1 MEPSAPDEGP
11 GLTRRRS
18 ILPGRADL
26 GGKARERER
35 HHVMFRSRMHRWVA
49 TLAMVVLALAPSTT
63 LATDSPILARGV
75 LRDAQGNPA
84 RGAVKVSL
92 VDPETS
98 GGMLYT
104 IASTKAGVNGV
115 FELRTGSSPRLR
127 AAADRNNGY
136 ANFML
141 SGVTQEGYG
150 VHFFSHKVS
159 GNSVASVQASSFKI
173 RASSP
178 HRTKEDQQR
187 ALALYEGTD
196 PAVAEPQEDE
206 GGLCYDVVGRD
217 DEYTMVG
224 ELHVGS
230 SAVGKFTYGKRDTA
244 DSDISVKVSADGG
257 NWSAGGTSHVGNAN
271 ESEVGRERSGPYGYG
286 VMTNFSFIKFK
297 ESDWAWMYSA
307 CNYGAIPN
315 YYAMATRWNSGIAT
329 GWDVRYLDGKCLTEY
344 KDWDVTYGAGDWF
357 ARSSNDF
364 TWYSGAVKVFGA
376 GFETKSGASTFVKLR
391 LDFNGFSRIC
401 GSNDFPS
408 RAARVYHN
416 G

>member
-1 MEPSAPDEGP
+1 
-11 GLTRRRS
+11 
-18 ILPGRADL
+18 
-26 GGKARERER
+26 
-35 HHVMFRSRMHRWVA
+35 MFRSKMHRWVA
-49 TLAMVVLALAPSTT
+49 TLTMVVLALAPSTT

-150 VHFFSHKVS
+150 V
-159 GNSVASVQASSFKI
+159 Q
-173 RASSP
+173 
-178 HRTKEDQQR
+178 
-187 ALALYEGTD
+187 
-196 PAVAEPQEDE
+196 
-206 GGLCYDVVGRD
+206 
-217 DEYTMVG
+217 VG

-230 SAVGKFTYGKRDTA
+230 SAVGKFTYGNRDTA

-315 YYAMATRWNSGIAT
+315 YYAMATRWNSGLAT

-391 LDFNGFSRIC
+391 LDFKGFSRIC